1 MSDGASSKDKKRSKS
16 PPPGFQKV
24 RGEYWEACKK
34 PLNRKPVNN
43 HTGVYAF
50 HADDC
55 MCGMAGWPCFR
66 QGHIWSCCG
75 STEKYSKCAGQ
86 TTKGK
91 GWCSNLMFIFISNL
105 LLIILLWI
113 TGLLIKYNHWP
124 YDWIMTLILLDL
136 HKDLFLLSH

>member
-1 MSDGASSKDKKRSKS
+1 MLCTRANAGGHEIHQYNHYCFYCFEQMSDGASSKDKKRSKS

-91 GWCSNLMFIFISNL
+91 G
-105 LLIILLWI
+105 
-113 TGLLIKYNHWP
+113 
-124 YDWIMTLILLDL
+124 
-136 HKDLFLLSH
+136 